1 MKIYVS
7 HSIRGRSGINATAA
21 EMELNCE
28 KATKLGN
35 WLKKN
40 FPMCEF
46 YVPADHDLFVQRAYF
61 KGYLTEKQILDVD
74 CEIVNECDALIIYTP
89 DGFISRG
96 MNVEINFADNKA
108 IPIFTVNRPDNLT
121 RGDLAE
127 FFYNIKINR
136 E

>member
-1 MKIYVS
+1 MRVYVS
-7 HSIRGRSGINATAA
+7 HSIRGHAGLIATTE
-21 EMELNCE
+21 EMQLNCDLA
-28 KATKLGN
+28 KKFGGWLGE
-35 WLKKN
+35 N

-46 YVPADHDLFVQRAYF
+46 YVPADHDLFVQKAYF
-61 KGYLTEKQILDVD
+61 KNYLTEKQILDVD

-89 DGFISRG
+89 DGYVSRG

-108 IPIFTVNRPDNLT
+108 IPIFPVNRPDNLT